1 MYLRNER
8 PRRLT
13 MTDHL
18 VAYEYGTGQV
28 WGCIRARS
36 TADISAAVPEVEVYD
51 APPPW
56 MGDGEVR
63 LLRERAV
70 YLSDRTLDAILHRRT
85 AAA

>member
-1 MYLRNER
+1 
-8 PRRLT
+8 

-28 WGCIRARS
+28 WGWIRARS
-36 TADISAAVPEVEVYD
+36 TADISAVVPEVDVYE

-56 MGDGEVR
+56 MGEGEVR

-70 YLSDRTLDAILHRRT
+70 YLSDHALDSILHRKTT
-85 AAA
+85 AV

>member
-1 MYLRNER
+1 
-8 PRRLT
+8 

-36 TADISAAVPEVEVYD
+36 TADISSALPELDVYD

-56 MGDGEVR
+56 MGEGEVR

-70 YLSDRTLDAILHRRT
+70 YLSEHALDSIVHRRT
-85 AAA
+85 TAA

>member
-1 MYLRNER
+1 
-8 PRRLT
+8 

-36 TADISAAVPEVEVYD
+36 TVDISAVVPEVDVYET
-51 APPPW
+51 PPPW
-56 MGDGEVR
+56 MNEGDLR

-70 YLSDRTLDAILHRRT
+70 YLSDHALDSILHRRAT
-85 AAA
+85 AA

>member
-1 MYLRNER
+1 
-8 PRRLT
+8 

-36 TADISAAVPEVEVYD
+36 TADISAVVPEVDVYD

-56 MGDGEVR
+56 MGEGEVR
-63 LLRERAV
+63 LLRERA
-70 YLSDRTLDAILHRRT
+70 SISPTALDSIVHRRT
-85 AAA
+85 TAA